1 MSSLNTKLGTITLD
15 TDTGVATLL
24 MKMDG
29 KVNKLNADF
38 GEGLLAAVAWAE
50 EQDGLKGLV
59 IGTGHKDFCV
69 GADIDM
75 LYLADD
81 PAQMLAGVLELTRL
95 YRKIETL
102 PFPVVCALTGS
113 ALGGGYE
120 LALSCHHRI
129 ALNSFRVQVGLPE
142 TMIGVFPGA
151 GGTQRLPRMIGV
163 QASLELITAG
173 KTLRAP
179 KAVGPGLV
187 DALAETPEAVHAAA
201 VQWCLD
207 NPRAKQPW
215 DKSDYVYPD
224 PQPGTLEFKQLFIGA
239 AAFLEHKTAGVFA
252 APIAVMQV
260 IQEGMGLKM
269 DRALELEA
277 RLFTHIALGDQAKD
291 MVRTLW
297 YHRTA
302 AEKLEGLPVA
312 EEHGFTKVGILGA
325 GMMGASLGVVTTMA
339 GLEVVLKDVSADAL
353 EKAQAHCHQQVAK
366 LGRRLSEADRK
377 AALDRISFTLEDSG
391 LAGCDLIIEAVPE
404 KVAIKHMVTRQ
415 IEPHLAEGAI
425 WASNTSAL
433 PITRLAEAYSDPTRF
448 IGLHFF
454 SPVEKMPL
462 LEVICGDQTSDET
475 LGRCLAF
482 GRAIKKTHIVV
493 NDHYA
498 FYTSRVFGSYIIEG
512 LQLVAEGH
520 DPVLVETAAR
530 RQGMVVPP
538 LKVFDEV
545 SLTLGR
551 SIADRDDEY
560 ANPDTPQEG
569 VALLLSMVDEH
580 GRHGKAAGA
589 GFYEYGDKR
598 RIWPGLRELTPDAPA
613 LTGLAHIGERLMLA
627 QVNQVAWSLELGIL
641 RNKRDAEVGA
651 IFGIG
656 FAPNTGGPLAWMD
669 RYGIANVVARLDEF
683 AANHGGRFAPPPLLR
698 KMAEQGERFFPLDA
712 LPG

>member
-1 MSSLNTKLGTITLD
+1 MALETKLGTIALD
-15 TDTGVATLL
+15 ADTGVATLL

-38 GEGLLAAVAWAE
+38 GEGLLAAVEWAQA
-50 EQDGLKGLV
+50 QDGIKGLV
-59 IGTGHKDFCV
+59 IGTGHRDFCV

-75 LYLADD
+75 LYLAND
-81 PAQMLAGVLELTRL
+81 PAEMLAGVLDLTRL

-102 PFPVVCALTGS
+102 PFPVVAALTGS

-142 TMIGVFPGA
+142 CMIGVFPGA

-163 QASLELITAG
+163 QSSLEYITAG

-179 KAVGPGLV
+179 KAKGPGFV
-187 DALAETPEAVHAAA
+187 DALADTPEAVHAAA

-207 NPRAKQPW
+207 NPKAKQPW
-215 DKSDYVYPD
+215 DHSDYVFPD
-224 PQPGTLEFKQLFIGA
+224 PQPSSIEFKQLFIGA
-239 AAFLEHKTAGVFA
+239 AAFLEHKTAGVFK
-252 APIAVMQV
+252 APIAVMQS
-260 IQEGMGLKM
+260 IQEGAGLQF
-269 DRALELEA
+269 DRALEFEA
-277 RLFTHIALGDQAKD
+277 RLFTSIALGDQAKD

-312 EEHGFTKVGILGA
+312 KEHGFKRVGILGA
-325 GMMGASLGVVTTMA
+325 GMMGASLGVVSTMA
-339 GLEVVLKDVSADAL
+339 GLEVVLKDIKADAL
-353 EKAQAHCHQQVAK
+353 EKAQAHCHKQVAK
-366 LGRRLSEADRK
+366 LGKRLSDADRK
-377 AALDRISFTLEDSG
+377 AALDRISFTLEDAD
-391 LAGCDLIIEAVPE
+391 LAGCDLIIEAVLE
-404 KVAIKHMVTRQ
+404 DVGVKHKVTQQ
-415 IEPHLAEGAI
+415 IEPHLPGGAI

-433 PITRLAEAYSDPTRF
+433 PITKLAEAFSDPSRF

-462 LEVICGDQTSDET
+462 LEVIRGEQTSDET
-475 LGRCLAF
+475 LARCLAF

-520 DPVLVETAAR
+520 EPVLVETAAR

-551 SIADRDDEY
+551 HIADRSDEY
-560 ANPDTPQEG
+560 ANPNTPKEG
-569 VALLLSMVDEH
+569 VALLLSMVDDH
-580 GRHGKAAGA
+580 GRTGKAGGA
-589 GFYEYGDKR
+589 GFYDYGDKR
-598 RIWPGLRELTPDAPA
+598 QIWPGLRKITPDAPA
-613 LTGLAHIGERLMLA
+613 LTGIDHIGERLMLA
-627 QVNQVAWSLELGIL
+627 QVNQVAWALELGIL
-641 RNKRDAEVGA
+641 QNKRDAEVGA

-656 FAPNTGGPLAWMD
+656 FGPNTGGPLAYMD
-669 RYGIANVVARLDEF
+669 RYGIPALVAKLDAF
-683 AANHGGRFAPPPLLR
+683 AANHGARYAPPQLLR
-698 KMAEQGERFFPLDA
+698 DMAERGERFFAVDA
-712 LPG
+712 LP